1 MNILKVDKDSP
12 QVRFPP
18 PLLLVATILI
28 GKLLDS
34 FYPLQFLPDP
44 MSPFLG
50 WGLIAFGVVII
61 VASFL
66 TFRAAQT
73 SIEPWKE
80 SKQLI
85 TTGLFAYS
93 RNPIYVTFLL
103 IGCGFA
109 CLDNNLWILML
120 QVPLCFALTEL
131 VIKREERYLESKF
144 GDAYRDYCQKVRRW
158 V

>member
-1 MNILKVDKDSP
+1 MSFLNVDKDSP

-18 PLLLVATILI
+18 PLLLIATILI
-28 GKLLDS
+28 GKTLNS
-34 FYPLQFLPDP
+34 FYPLLFLPDP
-44 MSPFLG
+44 ISLFLG
-50 WGLIAFGVVII
+50 WGLIAFGAVII
-61 VASFL
+61 VLSFF
-66 TFRAAQT
+66 TFRAAKT
-73 SIEPWKE
+73 SIEPWKASTE
-80 SKQLI
+80 LI

-144 GDAYRDYCQKVRRW
+144 GDAYREYCRRVRRW